1 TASKVIQKE
10 ISKNPKI
17 KTLTS
22 YETKEFLVGEKKQ
35 LEGVRLFDR
44 ANRKEVILK
53 PDGVFMLVGLK
64 PNVRIVEK
72 LVDLDERG
80 FIKTDEK
87 MTTSIPG
94 IFAAGDCR
102 SSSTWQVASAVG
114 EGAIVALKIRDYLRS
129 H

>member
-1 TASKVIQKE
+1 
-10 ISKNPKI
+10 
-17 KTLTS
+17 
-22 YETKEFLVGEKKQ
+22 
-35 LEGVRLFDR
+35 
-44 ANRKEVILK
+44 
-53 PDGVFMLVGLK
+53 
-64 PNVRIVEK
+64 
-72 LVDLDERG
+72 
-80 FIKTDEK
+80 